1 MPWIKEEDCIGCG
14 ICVNECP
21 ANAISLIDEIA
32 EINMDECIRCG
43 ICHDV
48 CPQDAVRHD
57 SEKIPQEVEANI
69 EWTKELLKHYKTKE
83 DREAFINRIEKHFM
97 KEQKVMEKT
106 LEWLK
111 SFKEKIQ

>member
-14 ICVNECP
+14 ICVRECP
-21 ANAISLIDEIA
+21 VNAISIIDEIA
-32 EINMDECIRCG
+32 KINMEECIRCG

-48 CPQDAVRHD
+48 CPQDAIRHD

-69 EWTKELLKHYKTKE
+69 EYTKELLKYYKTRE
-83 DREAFINRIEKHFM
+83 DREAFISRIEKHFM
-97 KEQKVMEKT
+97 KEKKVMEKT

-111 SFKEKIQ
+111 SFKDKIN

>member
-1 MPWIKEEDCIGCG
+1 LPWIKEENCIGCG

-21 ANAISLIDEIA
+21 VNAISLIDEIA

-69 EWTKELLKHYKTKE
+69 EWTKELLKHYKTKK

-97 KEQKVMEKT
+97 KEQKVTEKT

-111 SFKEKIQ
+111 SFKENIH

>member
-1 MPWIKEEDCIGCG
+1 MPWVKQEDCVGCG
-14 ICVNECP
+14 ICVEECP
-21 ANAISLIDEIA
+21 VDAISMEDEKA

-69 EWTKELLKHYKTKE
+69 EWTKDLMKYYKTKE
-83 DREAFINRIEKHFM
+83 EREGFIDRIKRHFKKEKI
-97 KEQKVMEKT
+97 VMEKT
-106 LEWLK
+106 LERLE
-111 SFKEKIQ
+111 SLEI